1 MAKFQSS
8 PIKIC
13 PTSTLAYL
21 FFPSPLKTLN
31 LVQQQ
36 ARWTGG
42 TTFLVG
48 NFSINLSLR
57 QTDILSFSHR
67 VHGLWFSNILKERR
81 GVGGLKEGSIVIL
94 WLFTICIYCTRH
106 ILRFIVNMKNKQLN
120 VKNIWHYYPA
130 TQMCCF
136 QYAFHM
142 LNIVYYM
149 YISVSKRV
157 QSRWKSTSLL
167 SAMSFKGPNPQGQ
180 TNMRSNKVPEIP
192 RTEKTFSVTLFQT
205 SQAFLR

>member
-1 MAKFQSS
+1 MIVSNLCF
-8 PIKIC
+8 IKPSRWFLWRVQLEVHWSWVTKIW
-13 PTSTLAYL
+13 PMGQVLAAGC
-21 FFPSPLKTLN
+21 FCM
-31 LVQQQ
+31 
-36 ARWTGG
+36 
-42 TTFLVG
+42 
-48 NFSINLSLR
+48 
-57 QTDILSFSHR
+57 
-67 VHGLWFSNILKERR
+67 
-81 GVGGLKEGSIVIL
+81 GLKEGSIVIL